1 MEPRKKSEALRRPSR
16 KAWLATLLSICAAL
30 VLAACAEDGAPGA
43 DGAPGSDGAAGEDA
57 PHVLLVTSPEPAGE
71 ECEGGGHRI
80 ASGADLNRD
89 GVLSEDET
97 TSVTFV
103 CHGTDGVAGASSLVR
118 LSRVPAGDAC
128 DAGGVR
134 VELGRDVNL
143 NGILDDDEVDHDA
156 TQHLCDL
163 VPAPCSLQRE
173 LLIAG
178 DYSDSAGNEHWLR
191 ATTTAA
197 TYTFVPG
204 GALTP
209 QSPPLLFSIERVC
222 SDMDRL
228 VLRADDGSVAH
239 LDYLAGEGELRV
251 CRRGAPDIQGAID
264 ADFSDLNDLVS
275 GCAGGSLTVLT
286 LGGE

>member
-1 MEPRKKSEALRRPSR
+1 MEPRKKSEALRWLSR
-16 KAWLATLLSICAAL
+16 KAWRATLLSICGAL
-30 VLAACAEDGAPGA
+30 VLAACAEDGV
-43 DGAPGSDGAAGEDA
+43 PGSDGAAGKDA
-57 PHVLLVTSPEPAGE
+57 PHVLLVTSPEPAGD
-71 ECEGGGHRI
+71 ECEAGGHRI

-89 GVLSEDET
+89 GALSEDEV

-103 CHGTDGVAGASSLVR
+103 CHGTDGAAGASSLVR
-118 LSRVPAGDAC
+118 LSRIPAGDAC

-156 TQHLCDL
+156 TQYLCDL
-163 VPAPCSLQRE
+163 IPAACSLQRE
-173 LLIAG
+173 LPIAG

-191 ATTTAA
+191 ATTTAT
-197 TYTFVPG
+197 TYTFVPE
-204 GALTP
+204 GAPTL
-209 QSPPLLFSIERVC
+209 QNPPLLFSIERVC

-228 VLRADDGSVAH
+228 VLRDENGSVAH
-239 LDYLAGEGELRV
+239 LDFFAAEGELRV

-264 ADFSDLNDLVS
+264 AEFSDFNDLAS
-275 GCAGGSLTVLT
+275 GCAGGSITVLT